1 MKYVD
6 LRFSIHEKDIRSL
19 CAQVLSNIL
28 SRHQQEASICIEK
41 INKAMSEGTQDEI
54 VMHLKSWLQNH
65 NKAGE
70 EIQKLGNLLDV
81 LDSGRPDTEVL
92 EDLPNLE
99 KDSLGVDDRSE
110 ESIDITPHH
119 SKE

>member
-41 INKAMSEGTQDEI
+41 INKALSEGTQDEI

-81 LDSGRPDTEVL
+81 LDSGRAQTEVL
-92 EDLPNLE
+92 EDLPDLE
-99 KDSLGVDDRSE
+99 EDGLGVGSGSE
-110 ESIDITPHH
+110 EPVHIAPDH
-119 SKE
+119 SQE